1 MLKGRESLVVE
12 ALSVL
17 IYGVMGLL
25 GEGRIVA
32 AVAEHLLDVTFFV

>member
-17 IYGVMGLL
+17 IYGVMGGYLVR
-25 GEGRIVA
+25 GE
-32 AVAEHLLDVTFFV
+32 